1 MGILEVFIAATVTA
15 LATGLGA
22 LPVGWIGPERVE
34 RHQPLLLGITAGVMT
49 AASIGLLVEPVRDSR
64 WLAVGVGFLLG
75 AAFLLVAQRLLEN
88 REDKAES
95 TTRDP
100 AGRHLRRSLLVFAVL
115 FVHSLPEGFALGSAW
130 ASSAAG
136 IGLFVFIAISIQNI
150 PEGTATAIPM
160 VQAGFS
166 PSRQFW
172 AAVGTSLP
180 QPVGAVLAFVLV
192 EQIRALLP
200 WSLGFAAGAMLA
212 LVVAD
217 LLPEAAADREDRGQ
231 VSVGV
236 ISAIA
241 MMAAL
246 AWLLTSVG

>member
-1 MGILEVFIAATVTA
+1 MTVLEVLVAATVTA

-22 LPVGWIGPERVE
+22 LPVGWIGAERVE

-49 AASIGLLVEPVRDSR
+49 AASIGLLVDPLRGAEYAPVIFGFA
-64 WLAVGVGFLLG
+64 LGV
-75 AAFLLVAQRLLEN
+75 AFLAVAQRLLAG
-88 REDKAES
+88 REERSEVPGEAAS
-95 TTRDP
+95 
-100 AGRHLRRSLLVFAVL
+100 GRHLRRSLLVFAVL

-130 ASSAAG
+130 SSNVG
-136 IGLFVFIAISIQNI
+136 GLGLFVFIAISIQNI

-166 PSRQFW
+166 RRRQFW

-192 EQIRALLP
+192 EEIRALLP

-217 LLPEAAADREDRGQ
+217 LVPEAVAEPDGRLQA
-231 VSVGV
+231 VIGV
-236 ISAIA
+236 VASLALMVA
-241 MMAAL
+241 MGL
-246 AWLLTSVG
+246 LLTVV